1 MEIGFG
7 IQIKPRHEMK
17 AKPTLTPEILVP
29 RLGDYLLEKG
39 LISRQVLEKAL
50 QIQRVRRIPD
60 QPVPLIGNIL
70 IEINAIDRAT
80 LDEAITE
87 QILQLRNALESSNQQ
102 LEQRVLERTA
112 ELEQALAKLAELN
125 QLKSNF
131 ISNISHELRTPL
143 THVKGYL
150 ELLAARDL
158 GPLTTDQEQ
167 AIFIMEKSSAR
178 LERLIEDLILF
189 SNAENEQINL
199 QIQPFELNRLF
210 DDVLLQSSTKSDEH
224 KVTIQQDYPAQLPKV
239 NADREKIGWVI
250 LQLVDNAIKFSNP
263 GGKVLLKA
271 ETENNFVNIS
281 VIDNGIGIPED
292 KIEEI
297 FEPFHQLDGS
307 STRKF
312 GGTGLG
318 LSLARKII
326 EAHGSILRV
335 TSKINQGSKFNFLL
349 IANKNSSSGYDPL
362 QGLRET

>member
-1 MEIGFG
+1 MST
-7 IQIKPRHEMK
+7 
-17 AKPTLTPEILVP
+17 KPTLTPEVLVP

-39 LISRQVLEKAL
+39 IISKSILEKAL
-50 QIQRVRRIPD
+50 RIQEKRRSPE

-87 QILQLRNALESSNQQ
+87 QILQLRIALENYNQQ
-102 LEQRVLERTA
+102 LEQRVQERTA
-112 ELEQALAKLAELN
+112 ELEHALEQLAELN

-143 THVKGYL
+143 THVKGYI
-150 ELLAARDL
+150 ELLAERDL
-158 GPLTTDQEQ
+158 GPLTPDQEQ

-189 SNAENEQINL
+189 SNTENGQISL
-199 QIQPFELNRLF
+199 QIQPFDLNFLF
-210 DDVLLQSSTKSDEH
+210 RDILIQASTKSNENNI
-224 KVTIQQDYPAQLPKV
+224 TIRQDCPQDLPKV
-239 NADREKIGWVI
+239 KADREKISWVI
-250 LQLVDNAIKFSNP
+250 LQLLDNAIKFSNP
-263 GGKVLLKA
+263 GGEILLKA
-271 ETENNFVNIS
+271 EAEGAFINIS
-281 VIDNGIGIPED
+281 VSDTGIGIPKN

-307 STRKF
+307 STRKV

-326 EAHGSILRV
+326 EAHGSMLRV
-335 TSKINQGSKFNFLL
+335 SSKVGEGSKFDFSL
-349 IANKNSSSGYDPL
+349 ITNKTGSSSYTTSQTWEA
-362 QGLRET
+362 QG